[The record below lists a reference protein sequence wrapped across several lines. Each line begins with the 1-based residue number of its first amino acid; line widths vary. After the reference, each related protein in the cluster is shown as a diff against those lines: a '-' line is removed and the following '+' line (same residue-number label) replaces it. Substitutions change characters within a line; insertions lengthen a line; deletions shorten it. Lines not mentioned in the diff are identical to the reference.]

1 MATKAT
7 REFIVMYNEVRSYN
21 YPVTDKLVQDELDEL
36 RDFYLDYQYISV
48 DDGGIDKRELRANPE
63 LMVFLSKHMPDI
75 HDDIN
80 DTVYGNSS
88 YGNWIYGGRKHKRS
102 SKKSRSSKRKPSL
115 VEVDINTV
123 LNCKNK
129 KHGCNIRA
137 KQFTCYKRMRCKT
150 NKSSPDKITLTNGRN
165 KSKRIRPVIRVENV
179 WYDCAHFTK

>member
-1 MATKAT
+1 MATNAT
-7 REFIVMYNEVRSYN
+7 REFIAKYNDVSFYS
-21 YPVTDKLVQDELDEL
+21 YPVKDKAAQDELDEL
-36 RDFYLDYQYISV
+36 RDIYETYQGYSV
-48 DDGGIDKRELRANPE
+48 DDGGIDKRELRSNRE
-63 LMVFLSKHMPDI
+63 LQKFLSEHMPDI
-75 HDDIN
+75 YKD
-80 DTVYGNSS
+80 VNSS
-88 YGNWIYGGRKHKRS
+88 LYGGRKHKRS

-150 NKSSPDKITLTNGRN
+150 NKSSPDKITLTNSRN
-165 KSKRIRPVIRVENV
+165 KTKKIRPVIRVENV